1 MHFILDR
8 EAAGCRDRAMLK
20 SLPSA
25 LLVSAVVASLL
36 AGDGRADEIDLD
48 PLRRYLPRGDIYMQV
63 PGALLA
69 VEETAAEAET
79 VEERAYGRHG
89 GLVVG
94 YCLRSSC
101 TWVTHLVVLQVCS
114 NRVGGPKDA
123 EELVLGVIKLPYG
136 DMPGQ
141 LVTLQGRNYI
151 ENVQRNGPYTQALD
165 GTFRPDDSSL
175 YALWANGAGPVAPMA
190 YLGLAIDRK
199 QSTHT
204 LALQMGIARNQRTG
218 WRVPR
223 LEVRHLC
230 ERPMS

>member
-1 MHFILDR
+1 
-8 EAAGCRDRAMLK
+8 MLSSASK
-20 SLPSA
+20 PPSA
-25 LLVSAVVASLL
+25 VMPMPKRVSPALPIAATTAVLLSCAA
-36 AGDGRADEIDLD
+36 AAQEIDPD
-48 PLRRYLPRGDIYMQV
+48 PLRRYLPRSDIYMQV

-69 VEETAAEAET
+69 VEDTAATAET
-79 VEERAYGRHG
+79 VEGRAHGRHG

-101 TWVTHLVVLQVCS
+101 TWVTHLAVLQVCS
-114 NRVGGPKDA
+114 NRVGGLKDA

-136 DMPGQ
+136 DKPGY

-151 ENVQRNGPYTQALD
+151 ENFLRDGPYTQALD
-165 GTFRPDDSSL
+165 GSYRPDDSSL
-175 YALWANGAGPVAPMA
+175 YALWANSAGPVAPLA
-190 YLGLAIDRK
+190 YLGLAIDPK
-199 QSTHT
+199 QSPHT
-204 LALQMGIARNQRTG
+204 LALQMGMARNQRTG